1 MDGDVLIVDDDL
13 GMREILGS
21 ICEIIGTKY
30 RVAFDGIDAQ
40 DKINQ
45 QTPGLIILDL
55 MMPRLDGI
63 GVLEWLKS
71 CPFKEKMEWLKSCP
85 FKEKIPVVLYT
96 ARYLSSDERK
106 RIPLPDSM
114 IHNKSA
120 LSFDQ
125 IREIINSVLP
135 A

>member
-1 MDGDVLIVDDDL
+1 METETDMSGDVLIVDDDR

-21 ICEIIGTKY
+21 ICEILGTKY
-30 RVAFDGIDAQ
+30 RLAHDGLDAQ
-40 DKINQ
+40 EKIEAQ
-45 QTPGLIILDL
+45 FPGLIILDL
-55 MMPRLDGI
+55 MMPRLDGY
-63 GVLEWLKS
+63 GVLEWLKAS
-71 CPFKEKMEWLKSCP
+71 PDKTD
-85 FKEKIPVVLYT
+85 IPVVIYT

-125 IREIINSVLP
+125 IQDIINNALLS
-135 A
+135 

>member
-1 MDGDVLIVDDDL
+1 MNGDVLIVDDDL

-30 RVAFDGIDAQ
+30 RLAYDGIDAQ

-63 GVLEWLKS
+63 GVL
-71 CPFKEKMEWLKSCP
+71 EWLKSCP

-125 IREIINSVLP
+125 IREIINRALP

>member
-1 MDGDVLIVDDDL
+1 MNGDVLIVDDDL

-30 RVAFDGIDAQ
+30 RLAYDGIDAQ

-71 CPFKEKMEWLKSCP
+71 CPAKTQ
-85 FKEKIPVVLYT
+85 IPVVLYT

-125 IREIINSVLP
+125 IREIINRVLP